1 MSGPVDVVVVGSGP
15 NGLAAAVILARAGL
29 DVVVY
34 EGQPTVGGGARTLD
48 LGLADDVVHDLCSA
62 VHPMAASSPFFT
74 AFDLPARGVPMRYP
88 DVSYAHPLPDL
99 PAGIAYRDLGRTVE
113 RLEADGPA
121 WQALFGPLVEHA
133 PGMVDAALGD
143 QRSVPADVIGATR
156 LALAALEQGTPAWNL
171 RWSTPTSAALL
182 TGVAAHAISPLP
194 SLAGAGVALVLGAL
208 AHRPGWPLPAGGS
221 QAITDALVEDLR
233 DHGGRV
239 ELDRPVRAMGDL
251 PRSRAQVFD
260 TSARGLAD
268 IAGDHLPA
276 GYRRALRR
284 FPFGAGA
291 AKVDFVLSGPVP
303 WADPEVRRAGTV
315 HLGGTRP
322 DMVSAEAEIA
332 AGRHPEHPMMLVS
345 DPTVVVPERV
355 SGGLR
360 PLWSYVHVPHGS
372 TVDMGAVVQA
382 EIERYAPGFGD
393 VVVARQ
399 STPAAG
405 MAEHNANIVG
415 GNLSVGEVSTWRMI
429 ARPAL
434 RWSVHRV
441 PVPGMY
447 LCSSAAVP
455 GPSVHGMGGW
465 HAARRVLRDVFG
477 IHRRPDLSPGL
488 N

>member
-29 DVVVY
+29 DVVVL
-34 EGQPTVGGGARTLD
+34 EGQPTAGGGARTLD
-48 LGLADDVVHDLCSA
+48 LGLADGLVHDVCSA

-74 AFDLPARGVPMRYP
+74 AFDLPGRGVPFRYP
-88 DVSYAHPLPDL
+88 EVSYAHPLPDR
-99 PAGIAYRDLGRTVE
+99 PAGIAYRDLETTVE

-121 WQALFGPLVEHA
+121 WQALLGPLVEHA
-133 PGMVDAALGD
+133 PGIVDVALGD
-143 QRSVPADVIGATR
+143 QRSIPGDVSGSVR
-156 LALAALEQGTPAWNL
+156 LACAAAEQGTRAWDL
-171 RWSTPTSAALL
+171 RWSTPTAAALL

-208 AHRPGWPLPAGGS
+208 AHRPGWPLPVGGS
-221 QAITDALVEDLR
+221 QAITDALVNDLR
-233 DHGGRV
+233 AHGGRL
-239 ELDRPVRAMGDL
+239 ELDAPVRTLRDL
-251 PRSRAQVFD
+251 PSSRAQVFD
-260 TSARGLAD
+260 TSASGLAN
-268 IAGDHLPA
+268 IAGDRLPA

-322 DMVSAEAEIA
+322 DMVAAEAEIA

-345 DPTVVVPERV
+345 DPTVVVPERG

-360 PLWSYVHVPHGS
+360 PLWTYVHVPHGS
-372 TVDMGAVVQA
+372 TVDMAAVVQA

-393 VVVARQ
+393 VVVARH

-405 MAEHNANIVG
+405 MTEHNANLVG

-429 ARPAL
+429 ARPTL
-434 RWSVHRV
+434 RWNVHRV

-477 IHRRPDLSPGL
+477 IRQRPDLSPGL